1 MNNIEFYKQAEYGM
15 MMHFGLY
22 SLLGGEYKGK
32 YGSKYAEWIMAHFAI
47 PNKEYEQLASIFNPI
62 CFDADSIIKLAR
74 DCGMKYFVVTTKHHD
89 GFALYHSKVDK
100 YNVVDATPF
109 GRDIVGELAEACA
122 KYGLKFGIYYSQDLD
137 WHEKHGGGYTS
148 DPKGSAGVTWE
159 NSWDF
164 PNKEEKDFSI
174 CFESKILPQIEEIM
188 QNYGEISLAWF
199 DMPMTLSSEQS
210 QRIYDT
216 VKRLQ
221 PDCIIN
227 SRLGNGTYDYVSLGD
242 NEIPATREEW
252 EKMTASQQI
261 DFRSIKGFKPSKY
274 GIYESACTLNR
285 SWGFSYRDHN
295 WITPEKLY
303 ENKKHLNS
311 LGINYLVNVGP
322 DHLGRIPGPS
332 ADILIRAAELEKE
345 ENNLKKS

>member
-1 MNNIEFYKQAEYGM
+1 MDLSNKILKGGFTMTNKEWFKEAQFGM
-15 MMHFGLY
+15 MVHFGLY

-100 YNVVDATPF
+100 YNVVDAAPF

-164 PNKEEKDFSI
+164 PNKDEKD
-174 CFESKILPQIEEIM
+174 
-188 QNYGEISLAWF
+188 Y
-199 DMPMTLSSEQS
+199 
-210 QRIYDT
+210 
-216 VKRLQ
+216 
-221 PDCIIN
+221 
-227 SRLGNGTYDYVSLGD
+227 
-242 NEIPATREEW
+242 
-252 EKMTASQQI
+252 
-261 DFRSIKGFKPSKY
+261 RSNF
-274 GIYESACTLNR
+274 
-285 SWGFSYRDHN
+285 
-295 WITPEKLY
+295 
-303 ENKKHLNS
+303 
-311 LGINYLVNVGP
+311 
-322 DHLGRIPGPS
+322 
-332 ADILIRAAELEKE
+332 
-345 ENNLKKS
+345 